1 MLPEATR
8 AVAERVAPALPQGVA
23 LSCSPLSRCSDLAQA
38 IVALRPDL
46 GVARDPRI
54 AEMDL
59 GEWEEQLW
67 SAIDRTEI
75 DAWTR
80 DFAHTRAG
88 GSGECTRQFMQ
99 RVGEAFDAWRAGG
112 RDAVWITH
120 AGVIRCA
127 WLLRDGIRAVE
138 RSESMAG
145 SADRLRRVRHDR
157 PLSDALSATGGT
169 RLARAAEAR
178 PPWQRADRRPA
189 CRDSR
194 GG

>member
-1 MLPEATR
+1 MKLLLVRHARTIAADGFCYGRTDVPVLPEATR

-75 DAWTR
+75 DAWTG

-88 GSGECTRQFMQ
+88 GSGESTRQFMQ

-138 RSESMAG
+138 RSDQWPGQPIAFGECVTI
-145 SADRLRRVRHDR
+145 DL
-157 PLSDALSATGGT
+157 
-169 RLARAAEAR
+169 
-178 PPWQRADRRPA
+178 
-189 CRDSR
+189 
-194 GG
+194 

>member
-1 MLPEATR
+1 MKLLLVRHARTTAVDGFCYGRTDVPVLPEVTR
-8 AVAERVAPALPQGVA
+8 AVAERVAPELPEGVS
-23 LSCSPLSRCSDLAQA
+23 LTCSPLSRCSELAQA

-46 GVARDPRI
+46 AVAGADPRI

-67 SAIDRTEI
+67 SAIDRAEI

-80 DFAHTRAG
+80 DFADVRAG
-88 GSGECTRQFMQ
+88 RSGECTRQFMR

-127 WLLRDGIRAVE
+127 WLLRDGIRAIE
-138 RSESMAG
+138 RSDQWPGQPIAFGECI
-145 SADRLRRVRHDR
+145 
-157 PLSDALSATGGT
+157 TI
-169 RLARAAEAR
+169 EI
-178 PPWQRADRRPA
+178 
-189 CRDSR
+189 
-194 GG
+194 